1 MTASEPDGPAP
12 PKILLAVTG
21 GIAAYKAATL
31 CSLLVKRRCDV
42 RVIMSEAATRFIT
55 PLTLQSLSGAPVLTS
70 MWDHDDRPDS
80 QHVGLARWCDAMV
93 IAPASANALAQI
105 AHGLTPDLVSLT
117 TNALPSATPLLMAP
131 AMNADM
137 WANPITQRNLAIL
150 REHLPNLREVGPDA
164 GWQAC
169 RTEGVGRMA
178 EPEVISDALDK
189 AIR

>member
-42 RVIMSEAATRFIT
+42 RVIMSGAATRFIT
-55 PLTLQSLSGAPVLTS
+55 PLTLQSLSGSPVLTS

>member
-1 MTASEPDGPAP
+1 MTASEPDGPVP
-12 PKILLAVTG
+12 PKILLAITG

-42 RVIMSEAATRFIT
+42 RVVMSEAATRFIT